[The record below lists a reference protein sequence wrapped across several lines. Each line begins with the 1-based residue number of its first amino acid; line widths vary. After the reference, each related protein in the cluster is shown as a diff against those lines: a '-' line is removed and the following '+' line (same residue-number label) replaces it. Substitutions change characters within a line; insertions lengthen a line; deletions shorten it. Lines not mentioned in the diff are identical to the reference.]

1 MNSASIVS
9 KVWSFCTALRDDGE
23 DVGGMDNGFEAARPA
38 GVRHTVF
45 ASSPADSGAQS
56 HFGERATTEDD
67 FRHDAKQHAVC
78 KMFNE

>member
-1 MNSASIVS
+1 
-9 KVWSFCTALRDDGE
+9 
-23 DVGGMDNGFEAARPA
+23 MDNGFKAARLA

-45 ASSPADSGAQS
+45 ASSPAVSGAQS

-67 FRHDAKQHAVC
+67 FRHGARQHAAC